1 MTNVSKTLTPKGLSI
16 VKDVGIKST
25 MYIANYK
32 GGRNESFMYGY
43 ENEKTWYDYDLVS
56 AYTSSMLLLGTPDYK
71 KAKILTEESFN
82 KLKWRDKVYS
92 YTILLVDF
100 EFPESVKYPSIP
112 CNIDENTTAYPL
124 KGNSVI
130 TSLDYLVAL
139 KQGAKFKI
147 RDIYYT
153 PFKVIKED
161 KGTTL
166 IEKPFYN
173 CIKEI
178 QSSRSKYPKG
188 TINNAIWKEINN
200 AIWKEIGN
208 SLDGLVVRGINEKM
222 KFDARTQDMKRM
234 EGNDIS
240 NPLIASWITSFIRCV
255 IGESL
260 HGIQLL
266 VGNIV
271 SITTDGF
278 ITDIKDLENKFIKHN
293 FFNKSLF
300 MEYRKLHN
308 QILELKNEGV
318 VCSCGFWSNGFWV
331 FKLVACAEN
340 SGPVDFYPFLK
351 ILNLKEI
358 NFISHLN

>member
-1 MTNVSKTLTPKGLSI
+1 
-16 VKDVGIKST
+16 
-25 MYIANYK
+25 
-32 GGRNESFMYGY
+32 
-43 ENEKTWYDYDLVS
+43 
-56 AYTSSMLLLGTPDYK
+56 
-71 KAKILTEESFN
+71 
-82 KLKWRDKVYS
+82 
-92 YTILLVDF
+92 
-100 EFPESVKYPSIP
+100 
-112 CNIDENTTAYPL
+112 
-124 KGNSVI
+124 
-130 TSLDYLVAL
+130 
-139 KQGAKFKI
+139 
-147 RDIYYT
+147 
-153 PFKVIKED
+153 
-161 KGTTL
+161 
-166 IEKPFYN
+166 
-173 CIKEI
+173 
-178 QSSRSKYPKG
+178 
-188 TINNAIWKEINN
+188 
-200 AIWKEIGN
+200 
-208 SLDGLVVRGINEKM
+208 M

-271 SITTDGF
+271 SIATDGF

-318 VCSCGFWSNGFWV
+318 VCSCDFWSNGFWV

-358 NFISHLN
+358 NFISHLNQVKPNRPI